1 VTHGHDSIRL
11 RPGRVAAS
19 ALTQL
24 AVSQGNGCLGDG
36 LTDRVGSASR
46 SAAAGEHVV
55 EELIVSEP
63 SGGGHDTSAR
73 PAEMEDVLDIV
84 WPETGLQTGC
94 RVSSRPKDTL
104 GEDDLVELE
113 VDFVKLTL
121 SPLEFIQLAS
131 FLRMSIDGLL
141 ERHPGLQ
148 RAVVNAFDI
157 RD

>member
-1 VTHGHDSIRL
+1 MNDEPT
-11 RPGRVAAS
+11 VAE
-19 ALTQL
+19 T
-24 AVSQGNGCLGDG
+24 
-36 LTDRVGSASR
+36 
-46 SAAAGEHVV
+46 
-55 EELIVSEP
+55 EE
-63 SGGGHDTSAR
+63 SGGRTPLR
-73 PAEMEDVLDIV
+73 LPAEMDDVLDMV

-94 RVSSRPKDTL
+94 RVSSRPKNAL

-113 VDFVKLTL
+113 VDFIKLSL

-141 ERHPGLQ
+141 ERHPVLQ

>member
-1 VTHGHDSIRL
+1 MIDEPI
-11 RPGRVAAS
+11 VAEPEEA
-19 ALTQL
+19 
-24 AVSQGNGCLGDG
+24 GNS
-36 LTDRVGSASR
+36 T
-46 SAAAGEHVV
+46 
-55 EELIVSEP
+55 P
-63 SGGGHDTSAR
+63 PR
-73 PAEMEDVLDIV
+73 PAADMDDVLDMV

-113 VDFVKLTL
+113 VDFLKLSLT
-121 SPLEFIQLAS
+121 PLEFIQLAS
-131 FLRMSIDGLL
+131 FLRMSVDGLL

>member
-1 VTHGHDSIRL
+1 MTDEPIVTESEGAGHTPP
-11 RPGRVAAS
+11 RPS
-19 ALTQL
+19 
-24 AVSQGNGCLGDG
+24 
-36 LTDRVGSASR
+36 
-46 SAAAGEHVV
+46 
-55 EELIVSEP
+55 
-63 SGGGHDTSAR
+63 
-73 PAEMEDVLDIV
+73 AEMEDVIDMV

-113 VDFVKLTL
+113 IDFVKLML

-157 RD
+157 PD

>member
-1 VTHGHDSIRL
+1 VEEPIFTEPKDDGNPPS
-11 RPGRVAAS
+11 P
-19 ALTQL
+19 QL
-24 AVSQGNGCLGDG
+24 A
-36 LTDRVGSASR
+36 A
-46 SAAAGEHVV
+46 
-55 EELIVSEP
+55 EL
-63 SGGGHDTSAR
+63 D
-73 PAEMEDVLDIV
+73 DVIDIV

-94 RVSSRPKDTL
+94 RVSSRPKNRL
-104 GEDDLVELE
+104 GEDDVVELE

-131 FLRMSIDGLL
+131 FLRMSIDELL

>member
-1 VTHGHDSIRL
+1 MTDEPIVAEPEEGGVSRTP
-11 RPGRVAAS
+11 RP
-19 ALTQL
+19 
-24 AVSQGNGCLGDG
+24 
-36 LTDRVGSASR
+36 
-46 SAAAGEHVV
+46 
-55 EELIVSEP
+55 
-63 SGGGHDTSAR
+63 
-73 PAEMEDVLDIV
+73 PAEMDDVIEMV

-104 GEDDLVELE
+104 GEDDVVELE
-113 VDFVKLTL
+113 IDFVKLSL

-141 ERHPGLQ
+141 ERHPSLQ

>member
-1 VTHGHDSIRL
+1 MH
-11 RPGRVAAS
+11 PS
-19 ALTQL
+19 A
-24 AVSQGNGCLGDG
+24 AVSATGYDRHLDSPLRECRMLDEPIVGEPEEGGDYAPP
-36 LTDRVGSASR
+36 RA
-46 SAAAGEHVV
+46 
-55 EELIVSEP
+55 
-63 SGGGHDTSAR
+63 
-73 PAEMEDVLDIV
+73 PAEMDDVLDMV

-104 GEDDLVELE
+104 GEDDLIELE
-113 VDFVKLTL
+113 IDFVKLSL

-131 FLRMSIDGLL
+131 FLRMSVDGLL